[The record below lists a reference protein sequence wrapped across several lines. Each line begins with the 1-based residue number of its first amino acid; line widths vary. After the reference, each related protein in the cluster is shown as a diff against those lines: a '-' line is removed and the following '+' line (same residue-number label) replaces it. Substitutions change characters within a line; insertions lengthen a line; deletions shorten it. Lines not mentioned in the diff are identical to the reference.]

1 MQKFWKMVAAT
12 YKRTYVGHGSAAMN
26 TNIWLTLVLL
36 LATSMARCQGK
47 LGDSEAQCLARYG
60 AEFDVQDNLGFD
72 VVGDRAASFHLQM
85 AAGSFVLN
93 VTFLNGAAAL
103 EKFTSVDSSRDI
115 SEEQKKTILDSEG
128 AGLAWSEKAT
138 TYRTDRSDVT
148 SGMQG
153 WLRSD
158 GAAAT
163 CWMSGKLTLH
173 HGWSEIDI
181 STRQYAAAQ
190 RSLDQQDGAR

>member
-1 MQKFWKMVAAT
+1 MKA
-12 YKRTYVGHGSAAMN
+12 N
-26 TNIWLTLVLL
+26 TWLMLALL
-36 LATSMARCQGK
+36 FTASIASCQGK
-47 LGDSEAQCLARYG
+47 LGETEAQCVARYG
-60 AEFDVQDNLGFD
+60 PEFEVQDNLGFD

-85 AAGSFVLN
+85 PGGLLVLN

-103 EKFTSVDSSRDI
+103 EKFTSADSSRDI
-115 SEEQKKTILDSEG
+115 SEDQKKAILDSESTG
-128 AGLAWSEKAT
+128 FAWSEKAT
-138 TYRTDRSDVT
+138 NYRTDRSDVT
-148 SGMQG
+148 SGLQR

-181 STRQYAAAQ
+181 STRQYASAQ

>member
-1 MQKFWKMVAAT
+1 
-12 YKRTYVGHGSAAMN
+12 MN
-26 TNIWLTLVLL
+26 AKNWITLALL
-36 LATSMARCQGK
+36 LAAGATSCQGK
-47 LGDSEAQCLARYG
+47 LGDSELQCIARYG
-60 AEFDVQDNLGFD
+60 PEFDVQDNLGFD

-85 AAGSFVLN
+85 PGGSYVLN
-93 VTFLNGAAAL
+93 VTFLNGTAAL
-103 EKFTSVDSSRDI
+103 EKFTSADSSRDI
-115 SEEQKKTILDSEG
+115 SEEQRKAILDSESAAQAWNEKG
-128 AGLAWSEKAT
+128 A

-148 SGMQG
+148 SGMQR
-153 WLRSD
+153 WIRTD